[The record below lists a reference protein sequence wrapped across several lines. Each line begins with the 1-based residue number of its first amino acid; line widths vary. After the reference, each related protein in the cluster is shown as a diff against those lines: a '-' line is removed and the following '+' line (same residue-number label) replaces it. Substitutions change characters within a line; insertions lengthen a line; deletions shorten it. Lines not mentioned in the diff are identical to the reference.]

1 MSAGWYLCSKPV
13 RGKADLG
20 SPGHRSPPVESRVEA
35 LVEGLGD
42 QEFLLNLI

>member
-13 RGKADLG
+13 RRKADLG
-20 SPGHRSPPVESRVEA
+20 SPGDGSPPVESGVKA

-42 QEFLLNLI
+42 